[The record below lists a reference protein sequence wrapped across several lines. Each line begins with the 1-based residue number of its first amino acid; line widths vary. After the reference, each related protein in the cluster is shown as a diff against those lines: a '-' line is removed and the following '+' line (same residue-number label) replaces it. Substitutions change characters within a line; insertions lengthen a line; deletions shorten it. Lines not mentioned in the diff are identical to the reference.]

1 MRHYE
6 VVLLV
11 HPDQSD
17 QLSDMLKRYQDL
29 VTKNGGNIHRV
40 EDIGRLQLA
49 YTIKDMH
56 KAHYVLMNLEC
67 DGKTLS
73 EIESS
78 FEFNDSI
85 MRHLVVRMTKAETSP
100 SKLFLL
106 HNKDAEQKRN
116 KDAEQKRNKDAE
128 QKRNKD
134 AEQKRNKDAEQKQI
148 DPEIGDKDKTADQP
162 DKMKL
167 VEATDQDTSKD
178 LGVKSETDLNES
190 DTQISATKKEEDSD
204 EKV

>member
-29 VTKNGGNIHRV
+29 VTKNGGNVHRV

-106 HNKDAEQKRN
+106 HNKVAER
-116 KDAEQKRNKDAE
+116 
-128 QKRNKD
+128 
-134 AEQKRNKDAEQKQI
+134 KQI
-148 DPEIGDKDKTADQP
+148 DPKIRDKGKTADQQ
-162 DKMKL
+162 DNTKL
-167 VEATDQDTSKD
+167 AEATDQDTNKD
-178 LGVKSETDLNES
+178 LAVKSETDLNES
-190 DTQISATKKEEDSD
+190 DTLISETQKEGDSETQKEEDND

>member
-1 MRHYE
+1 
-6 VVLLV
+6 
-11 HPDQSD
+11 
-17 QLSDMLKRYQDL
+17 MLKRYQDL
-29 VTKNGGNIHRV
+29 VTKNGGNVHRV

-67 DGKTLS
+67 DGKTLL

>member
-29 VTKNGGNIHRV
+29 VTKNGGNVHRV

-67 DGKTLS
+67 DSKTLS

-85 MRHLVVRMTKAETSP
+85 MRHLVVRMANAETSP
-100 SKLFLL
+100 SNLFIQ
-106 HNKDAEQKRN
+106 HGKDKEGKKVDHEVKDKDSKTEQK
-116 KDAEQKRNKDAE
+116 KVKV
-128 QKRNKD
+128 
-134 AEQKRNKDAEQKQI
+134 
-148 DPEIGDKDKTADQP
+148 T
-162 DKMKL
+162 
-167 VEATDQDTSKD
+167 EASDQDTNKD
-178 LGVKSETDLNES
+178 LDVKSETDLNES
-190 DTQISATKKEEDSD
+190 DIQVSATQKKEDDD

>member
-6 VVLLV
+6 IVLLV

-17 QLSDMLKRYQDL
+17 QLKDMLKRYQDL
-29 VTKNGGNIHRV
+29 VTKNEGKVHRV

-56 KAHYVLMNLEC
+56 KAHYVLMNIEC
-67 DGKTLS
+67 DSKTLS

-85 MRHLVVRMTKAETSP
+85 MRHLVVRMTNAETDP
-100 SKLFLL
+100 SKLFIL
-106 HNKDAEQKRN
+106 HGKDKKQKQVVPEVSDKDSKTKQDKIKVTESEDQKINKDL
-116 KDAEQKRNKDAE
+116 DV
-128 QKRNKD
+128 
-134 AEQKRNKDAEQKQI
+134 
-148 DPEIGDKDKTADQP
+148 KT
-162 DKMKL
+162 
-167 VEATDQDTSKD
+167 
-178 LGVKSETDLNES
+178 ETDSKES
-190 DTQISATKKEEDSD
+190 DIQESATQLEEDDD

>member
-134 AEQKRNKDAEQKQI
+134 AEQKQI
-148 DPEIGDKDKTADQP
+148 DPEIGDKDKTAVQQDN
-162 DKMKL
+162 MKS
-167 VEATDQDTSKD
+167 VKATDQETSKD

>member
-29 VTKNGGNIHRV
+29 VTKNGGNVHRV

-67 DGKTLS
+67 DSQTLS

-85 MRHLVVRMTKAETSP
+85 MRHLVVRMENAETSP
-100 SKLFLL
+100 SKLFIL
-106 HNKDAEQKRN
+106 HGKDKEGKQVNPEVKDKDSKTEQK
-116 KDAEQKRNKDAE
+116 KVKV
-128 QKRNKD
+128 
-134 AEQKRNKDAEQKQI
+134 
-148 DPEIGDKDKTADQP
+148 T
-162 DKMKL
+162 
-167 VEATDQDTSKD
+167 EANDQDTNKD
-178 LGVKSETDLNES
+178 LDVKSETDLNES
-190 DTQISATKKEEDSD
+190 DIQASATQKEEDDD

>member
-17 QLSDMLKRYQDL
+17 QLSDMLKRYQGL
-29 VTKNGGNIHRV
+29 VTKNGGNVHRV

-67 DGKTLS
+67 DSQTLA
-73 EIESS
+73 EIETS

-85 MRHLVVRMTKAETSP
+85 MRHLVVRMASAETSS

-106 HNKDAEQKRN
+106 HGKKGAKQK
-116 KDAEQKRNKDAE
+116 KV
-128 QKRNKD
+128 
-134 AEQKRNKDAEQKQI
+134 
-148 DPEIGDKDKTADQP
+148 DPKVRVGDRKPDQG
-162 DKMKL
+162 KMKL
-167 VEATDQDTSKD
+167 TKAIDKEANKD
-178 LGVKSETDLNES
+178 LDIKSETALDES
-190 DTQISATKKEEDSD
+190 DMQKSVTQKEEDND

>member
-29 VTKNGGNIHRV
+29 VTKNGGNVHRV

-67 DGKTLS
+67 DSQTLS

-85 MRHLVVRMTKAETSP
+85 MRHLVVRMANAETSP
-100 SKLFLL
+100 SNLFIQ
-106 HNKDAEQKRN
+106 HGKDKEGKKA
-116 KDAEQKRNKDAE
+116 
-128 QKRNKD
+128 
-134 AEQKRNKDAEQKQI
+134 
-148 DPEIGDKDKTADQP
+148 DPEVKDKDSKTKQEKVKVTEDN
-162 DKMKL
+162 
-167 VEATDQDTSKD
+167 DQDTNKD
-178 LGVKSETDLNES
+178 LDVKSETNLNES
-190 DTQISATKKEEDSD
+190 DIQESATQKEEDD

>member
-85 MRHLVVRMTKAETSP
+85 MRHLVVRVTKAETSP

-106 HNKDAEQKRN
+106 HNKDAEQK
-116 KDAEQKRNKDAE
+116 KRNKDAE

>member
-29 VTKNGGNIHRV
+29 VTKNGGSVHRV

-67 DGKTLS
+67 DSKTLS

-78 FEFNDSI
+78 FKFNDSI
-85 MRHLVVRMTKAETSP
+85 MRHLVVRMANAETSP
-100 SKLFLL
+100 SKLFIL
-106 HNKDAEQKRN
+106 HGKDKEGKQVDNKVKDKDGKTEQEKVKVTEDNDKYTNKDL
-116 KDAEQKRNKDAE
+116 D
-128 QKRNKD
+128 
-134 AEQKRNKDAEQKQI
+134 
-148 DPEIGDKDKTADQP
+148 
-162 DKMKL
+162 
-167 VEATDQDTSKD
+167 
-178 LGVKSETDLNES
+178 VKSETDLNET
-190 DTQISATKKEEDSD
+190 DIQASATHKEEDD
-204 EKV
+204 EKA

>member
-116 KDAEQKRNKDAE
+116 KDAEQK
-128 QKRNKD
+128 
-134 AEQKRNKDAEQKQI
+134 QI

-162 DKMKL
+162 DNMKL

-190 DTQISATKKEEDSD
+190 DTQISATQKEEDSD

>member
-106 HNKDAEQKRN
+106 HNKDAER
-116 KDAEQKRNKDAE
+116 
-128 QKRNKD
+128 
-134 AEQKRNKDAEQKQI
+134 KQI
-148 DPEIGDKDKTADQP
+148 DPGGKGKTADQQ

-167 VEATDQDTSKD
+167 VEASDHDTNQD

>member
-1 MRHYE
+1 MRHFE

-29 VTKNGGNIHRV
+29 VTKNGGKIHRV

-67 DGKTLS
+67 DSQTLS
-73 EIESS
+73 EITSS

-85 MRHLVVRMTKAETSP
+85 MRHLVVRMANAETDP
-100 SKLFLL
+100 SKLFML
-106 HNKDAEQKRN
+106 H
-116 KDAEQKRNKDAE
+116 
-128 QKRNKD
+128 
-134 AEQKRNKDAEQKQI
+134 
-148 DPEIGDKDKTADQP
+148 GKDKKKKQVDSEVTDKRSNTDQ
-162 DKMKL
+162 DKMKSTE
-167 VEATDQDTSKD
+167 VTDQGSKQD
-178 LGVKSETDLNES
+178 LDVKSETALTES
-190 DTQISATKKEEDSD
+190 DAQVTAKKKEEEVD

>member
-106 HNKDAEQKRN
+106 HNKNAKR
-116 KDAEQKRNKDAE
+116 
-128 QKRNKD
+128 
-134 AEQKRNKDAEQKQI
+134 KQI

-190 DTQISATKKEEDSD
+190 DTQISATQKEGDGD

>member
-29 VTKNGGNIHRV
+29 VTKNGGNVHRV

-134 AEQKRNKDAEQKQI
+134 AEQKQI

>member
-1 MRHYE
+1 
-6 VVLLV
+6 
-11 HPDQSD
+11 
-17 QLSDMLKRYQDL
+17 MLKRYQDL
-29 VTKNGGNIHRV
+29 VTKNGGNVHRV

-49 YTIKDMH
+49 YTINDMH

-106 HNKDAEQKRN
+106 HN

>member
-106 HNKDAEQKRN
+106 HNKDTEKKRN
-116 KDAEQKRNKDAE
+116 KDTER
-128 QKRNKD
+128 
-134 AEQKRNKDAEQKQI
+134 KQI
-148 DPEIGDKDKTADQP
+148 DPKIGNKDKTVDQQ
-162 DKMKL
+162 DNMKL

-190 DTQISATKKEEDSD
+190 DTQISATQKEEDSD

>member
-11 HPDQSD
+11 HPDQSN

-29 VTKNGGNIHRV
+29 VTKNGGSVHRV

-56 KAHYVLMNLEC
+56 KAHYVLMNIEC
-67 DGKTLS
+67 DSQTLS

-85 MRHLVVRMTKAETSP
+85 MRHLVVRMANAETSP
-100 SKLFLL
+100 SKLFIL
-106 HNKDAEQKRN
+106 HGKDKEG
-116 KDAEQKRNKDAE
+116 
-128 QKRNKD
+128 
-134 AEQKRNKDAEQKQI
+134 KQV
-148 DPEIGDKDKTADQP
+148 DPKVKDKDSKTEQE
-162 DKMKL
+162 KKK
-167 VEATDQDTSKD
+167 VTEANDQDTDKD
-178 LGVKSETDLNES
+178 LDVKSETDLNES
-190 DTQISATKKEEDSD
+190 DIKASTTQKEEDDD

>member
-29 VTKNGGNIHRV
+29 VTKNGGNVHRV

-49 YTIKDMH
+49 YPIKDMH
-56 KAHYVLMNLEC
+56 KAHYVLMNFEC

-106 HNKDAEQKRN
+106 HNKDAKR
-116 KDAEQKRNKDAE
+116 
-128 QKRNKD
+128 
-134 AEQKRNKDAEQKQI
+134 KQI
-148 DPEIGDKDKTADQP
+148 DPEIGDKGKTADQQ
-162 DKMKL
+162 DNMKL
-167 VEATDQDTSKD
+167 AETTDQDTNKD

-190 DTQISATKKEEDSD
+190 DTLISATQKEEDGD

>member
-17 QLSDMLKRYQDL
+17 QLSDMLKRYQDM
-29 VTKNGGNIHRV
+29 VTKNGGNVHRV

-67 DGKTLS
+67 DGKTLL

-85 MRHLVVRMTKAETSP
+85 MRHLVVRMTKAETTP

-106 HNKDAEQKRN
+106 HNKDAERKRN
-116 KDAEQKRNKDAE
+116 KDTER
-128 QKRNKD
+128 
-134 AEQKRNKDAEQKQI
+134 KQI
-148 DPEIGDKDKTADQP
+148 DPEIGDKGKTADQQ
-162 DKMKL
+162 DNMKL
-167 VEATDQDTSKD
+167 AETTDQDTNKD
-178 LGVKSETDLNES
+178 LGVKSVTDLNES
-190 DTQISATKKEEDSD
+190 DTQVSATQKEEDGD

>member
-17 QLSDMLKRYQDL
+17 QLSDMLKRYQEL
-29 VTKNGGNIHRV
+29 VTKNGGSVHRV

-67 DGKTLS
+67 DSKTLS

-85 MRHLVVRMTKAETSP
+85 MRHLVVRMANAETSP
-100 SKLFLL
+100 SKLFIL
-106 HNKDAEQKRN
+106 HGKDKEGKQVDNKVKDKDGKTEQEEVKVTEDNDKDTNKDL
-116 KDAEQKRNKDAE
+116 D
-128 QKRNKD
+128 
-134 AEQKRNKDAEQKQI
+134 
-148 DPEIGDKDKTADQP
+148 
-162 DKMKL
+162 
-167 VEATDQDTSKD
+167 
-178 LGVKSETDLNES
+178 VKSETDLSES
-190 DTQISATKKEEDSD
+190 DIQASATQKEEDDD

>member
-67 DGKTLS
+67 DSKTLS

-85 MRHLVVRMTKAETSP
+85 MRHLVVRMANAKTSP

-106 HNKDAEQKRN
+106 HGKDK
-116 KDAEQKRNKDAE
+116 K
-128 QKRNKD
+128 
-134 AEQKRNKDAEQKQI
+134 QKQI
-148 DPEIGDKDKTADQP
+148 DPEVSDKDSKTKP
-162 DKMKL
+162 NKMELTESNDKKI
-167 VEATDQDTSKD
+167 DKD
-178 LGVKSETDLNES
+178 LDVKTEPDSKES
-190 DTQISATKKEEDSD
+190 DIQESATQLEEDD
-204 EKV
+204 NEKV

>member
-85 MRHLVVRMTKAETSP
+85 MRHLVVRMTKAETGP

-106 HNKDAEQKRN
+106 HNKDTEKKRN
-116 KDAEQKRNKDAE
+116 KDTER
-128 QKRNKD
+128 
-134 AEQKRNKDAEQKQI
+134 KQI
-148 DPEIGDKDKTADQP
+148 DPEIGDKDKTADQQ
-162 DKMKL
+162 DNMKL

>member
-148 DPEIGDKDKTADQP
+148 DPEIGDKDKTADQQ
-162 DKMKL
+162 DNMKL

-190 DTQISATKKEEDSD
+190 DTQISATQKEEDSD

>member
-29 VTKNGGNIHRV
+29 VTKNEGNVHRV

-67 DGKTLS
+67 DSQTLS

-85 MRHLVVRMTKAETSP
+85 MRHLVVRMANAETSP
-100 SKLFLL
+100 SNLFIQ
-106 HNKDAEQKRN
+106 HGKDKEGKKVN
-116 KDAEQKRNKDAE
+116 
-128 QKRNKD
+128 
-134 AEQKRNKDAEQKQI
+134 
-148 DPEIGDKDKTADQP
+148 PEVKDKDSKTKQEKVKVTEDN
-162 DKMKL
+162 
-167 VEATDQDTSKD
+167 DQDINKD

-190 DTQISATKKEEDSD
+190 DIQESATQKEEDD

>member
-29 VTKNGGNIHRV
+29 VTKSGGNVHRV

-67 DGKTLS
+67 DSKTLS

-85 MRHLVVRMTKAETSP
+85 MRHLVVRMTDAETSP

-106 HNKDAEQKRN
+106 HGKDKKQKQVGTEVSDNDNKTKQDKTKVTESKDQKINKDQ
-116 KDAEQKRNKDAE
+116 DV
-128 QKRNKD
+128 
-134 AEQKRNKDAEQKQI
+134 
-148 DPEIGDKDKTADQP
+148 KTG
-162 DKMKL
+162 
-167 VEATDQDTSKD
+167 TDSK
-178 LGVKSETDLNES
+178 ES
-190 DTQISATKKEEDSD
+190 DIQESATQLEGDDD

>member
-29 VTKNGGNIHRV
+29 VTKNGGNVHRV

-67 DGKTLS
+67 DSQTLS

-85 MRHLVVRMTKAETSP
+85 MRHLVVRMANAETSP
-100 SKLFLL
+100 SKLFIL
-106 HNKDAEQKRN
+106 H
-116 KDAEQKRNKDAE
+116 
-128 QKRNKD
+128 
-134 AEQKRNKDAEQKQI
+134 
-148 DPEIGDKDKTADQP
+148 GKDKEGKQVDP
-162 DKMKL
+162 KVKDKNSKTEQEKKK
-167 VEATDQDTSKD
+167 VTEANDQDTDKD
-178 LGVKSETDLNES
+178 LDVKSEANLNES
-190 DTQISATKKEEDSD
+190 DIQESATQKEEDDD

>member
-29 VTKNGGNIHRV
+29 VTKNGGNVHRV

-85 MRHLVVRMTKAETSP
+85 MRHLIVRMTKAETTP

-106 HNKDAEQKRN
+106 HNKDVERKRN
-116 KDAEQKRNKDAE
+116 KDAER
-128 QKRNKD
+128 
-134 AEQKRNKDAEQKQI
+134 KQI
-148 DPEIGDKDKTADQP
+148 DPEIGDKDKTTDQQ
-162 DKMKL
+162 DNMKL
-167 VEATDQDTSKD
+167 AEATDQDTSKD
-178 LGVKSETDLNES
+178 LGVKSVTDLNES
-190 DTQISATKKEEDSD
+190 DTLISATQKEEDGD

>member
-11 HPDQSD
+11 HPDQSN

-29 VTKNGGNIHRV
+29 VTKNGGSVHRV

-67 DGKTLS
+67 DSKTLS

-85 MRHLVVRMTKAETSP
+85 MRHLVVRMANAEKSP
-100 SKLFLL
+100 SKLFIL
-106 HNKDAEQKRN
+106 HGKDKEG
-116 KDAEQKRNKDAE
+116 
-128 QKRNKD
+128 
-134 AEQKRNKDAEQKQI
+134 KQV
-148 DPEIGDKDKTADQP
+148 DPKVKDKDSKTEQE
-162 DKMKL
+162 KKK
-167 VEATDQDTSKD
+167 VTEANDQDTDKD
-178 LGVKSETDLNES
+178 LDVKSETDLNES
-190 DTQISATKKEEDSD
+190 DIKESAKQKEEDDD

>member
-29 VTKNGGNIHRV
+29 VTKNGGNVHRV

-56 KAHYVLMNLEC
+56 KAHYVLMNIEC
-67 DGKTLS
+67 DSQTLS

-85 MRHLVVRMTKAETSP
+85 MRHLVVRMANAEKSP
-100 SKLFLL
+100 SKLFIL
-106 HNKDAEQKRN
+106 HGKDKEG
-116 KDAEQKRNKDAE
+116 
-128 QKRNKD
+128 
-134 AEQKRNKDAEQKQI
+134 KQV
-148 DPEIGDKDKTADQP
+148 DPKVKDKDSKTEQE
-162 DKMKL
+162 KKK
-167 VEATDQDTSKD
+167 VTEANDQDTDKD
-178 LGVKSETDLNES
+178 LDVKSETDLNES
-190 DTQISATKKEEDSD
+190 DIKESAKQKEEDDD

>member
-29 VTKNGGNIHRV
+29 VTKNGGNVHRV

-106 HNKDAEQKRN
+106 HNKDAERKRN
-116 KDAEQKRNKDAE
+116 KDAERKRNKDAE
-128 QKRNKD
+128 R
-134 AEQKRNKDAEQKQI
+134 KQI
-148 DPEIGDKDKTADQP
+148 DPEIGDKDKTTDQQ
-162 DKMKL
+162 DNMKL
-167 VEATDQDTSKD
+167 AEATDQDTSKD
-178 LGVKSETDLNES
+178 LGVKSVTDLNES
-190 DTQISATKKEEDSD
+190 DTLISATQKEEDGD

>member
-106 HNKDAEQKRN
+106 HNKDAER
-116 KDAEQKRNKDAE
+116 
-128 QKRNKD
+128 
-134 AEQKRNKDAEQKQI
+134 KQI
-148 DPEIGDKDKTADQP
+148 DPKIGDKGKTTDQQ
-162 DKMKL
+162 DNMKL

>member
-29 VTKNGGNIHRV
+29 VTKNGGNVHRV

-85 MRHLVVRMTKAETSP
+85 MRHLIVRMTKAETTP

-106 HNKDAEQKRN
+106 HNKDAERK
-116 KDAEQKRNKDAE
+116 K
-128 QKRNKD
+128 
-134 AEQKRNKDAEQKQI
+134 I
-148 DPEIGDKDKTADQP
+148 DPEIRDKGKTADQQ
-162 DKMKL
+162 DNMKL
-167 VEATDQDTSKD
+167 AEATDQDINKD
-178 LGVKSETDLNES
+178 LAVKSETDLNES
-190 DTQISATKKEEDSD
+190 DTLKSATQKEEDSD

>member
-29 VTKNGGNIHRV
+29 VTKNGGSVHRV

-67 DGKTLS
+67 DSKTLS

-78 FEFNDSI
+78 FKFNDSI
-85 MRHLVVRMTKAETSP
+85 MRYLVVRMANSETSP
-100 SKLFLL
+100 SKLFIL
-106 HNKDAEQKRN
+106 HGKDKERKQVDPEVKDKNSKTEQEKVKVTEDKVKDTNKDL
-116 KDAEQKRNKDAE
+116 D
-128 QKRNKD
+128 
-134 AEQKRNKDAEQKQI
+134 
-148 DPEIGDKDKTADQP
+148 
-162 DKMKL
+162 
-167 VEATDQDTSKD
+167 
-178 LGVKSETDLNES
+178 VKSETDLSES
-190 DTQISATKKEEDSD
+190 DIQASATQKEEDD

>member
-106 HNKDAEQKRN
+106 HNKDTEKKRN
-116 KDAEQKRNKDAE
+116 KDTER
-128 QKRNKD
+128 
-134 AEQKRNKDAEQKQI
+134 KQI
-148 DPEIGDKDKTADQP
+148 DPKIGNKDKTVDQQ
-162 DKMKL
+162 DNMKL

-190 DTQISATKKEEDSD
+190 DTQISAVQKEEDSD